1 MDRISILYQVQ
12 GVKKMVTIKSIP
24 GVAVFRDVRNSLK
37 KHPTKKY
44 STRSLGII
52 KHIVVHHSLTKSG
65 SAEAYA
71 RYHVETNGW
80 PGIGYHFHI
89 AKDGSVDW
97 TNSLETI
104 SYHVGN
110 SNKTSVGIVLTGD
123 FRVEKPT
130 VAQMNSLIALIRYLQ
145 KLLNIPT
152 TNVKGHSEMPGYS
165 WKQCPCIDMNDLRK
179 KVDGSFELPKK
190 TQANTP
196 TPDYYVVQ
204 RGDTLSNIA
213 KHVNATIDQL
223 LKWNPEIKDPNKIQI
238 GQRIRIKPVTSN
250 TKSVSSAKYTLPD
263 GILKL
268 GDKGEKV
275 KKLQEVLNAINFKC
289 GEADGIYGPKTRDAV
304 RRFQSMYA
312 ALKDDGIYGPQTKQ
326 FLYQELKKRGL
337 I

>member
-1 MDRISILYQVQ
+1 
-12 GVKKMVTIKSIP
+12 MVAIKDIP
-24 GVAVFRDVRNSLK
+24 GVQVFRDIRNSLK

-44 STRSLGII
+44 KTRSLGVIT
-52 KHIVVHHSLTKSG
+52 HIVVHHSLTKTG
-65 SAEAYA
+65 SAKAYA
-71 RYHVETNGW
+71 EYHVDTNGW

-110 SNKTSVGIVLTGD
+110 SNKTSIGIVLTGD

-130 VAQMNSLIALIRYLQ
+130 EAQMNSLIALIRYLK
-145 KLLNIPT
+145 KLLSIPT

-179 KVDGSFELPKK
+179 KVDSSFALPQKP
-190 TQANTP
+190 QNNTP

-204 RGDTLSNIA
+204 RGDTLWNIA
-213 KHVNATIDQL
+213 KHLNTTVQQILQ
-223 LKWNPEIKDPNKIQI
+223 WNPEIKDPNKLQI
-238 GQRIRIKPVTSN
+238 GQRIRLKPSASN
-250 TKSVSSAKYTLPD
+250 NASSGTNASTPAKTKYVLPD

-275 KKLQEVLNAINFKC
+275 KQLQKALNAINFKC
-289 GEADGIYGPKTRDAV
+289 GKADGIYGPKTQDAV

>member
-1 MDRISILYQVQ
+1 
-12 GVKKMVTIKSIP
+12 MVVIKDIP
-24 GVAVFRDVRNSLK
+24 GVQVFRDIRDSLK

-44 STRSLGII
+44 KTRSLGVIT
-52 KHIVVHHSLTKSG
+52 HIVVHHSLTKTG
-65 SAEAYA
+65 SAKAYA
-71 RYHVETNGW
+71 EYHVDTNGW

-130 VAQMNSLIALIRYLQ
+130 EAQIKSLIALIRYLQ
-145 KLLNIPT
+145 KLLNIPI

-165 WKQCPCIDMNDLRK
+165 WKECPCIDMNDLRK
-179 KVDGSFELPKK
+179 KVDNAFVLPNKPKAK
-190 TQANTP
+190 TAM
-196 TPDYYVVQ
+196 PDYYIVQ
-204 RGDTLSNIA
+204 TGDTLSNIA
-213 KHVNATIDQL
+213 KHVGVSVEQL
-223 LKWNPEIKDPNKIQI
+223 LKWNPEIKDPNKIQV
-238 GQRIRIKPVTSN
+238 GQRIRLKPLTSESSN

-275 KKLQEVLNAINFKC
+275 KQLQEVLNAIKFKC
-289 GEADGIYGPKTRDAV
+289 GEADGVYGPKTQDAV
-304 RRFQSMYA
+304 RRFQSMYKD
-312 ALKDDGIYGPQTKQ
+312 LKDDGIYGPQTKQ

>member
-1 MDRISILYQVQ
+1 
-12 GVKKMVTIKSIP
+12 MVAIKRIP
-24 GVAVFRDVRNSLK
+24 GVLGFRDLRKSLP
-37 KHPTKKY
+37 KHPTEKY
-44 STRSLGII
+44 DPRPLGVI

-71 RYHVETNGW
+71 KFHIDKNGW

-89 AKDGSVDW
+89 GKDGIVDW
-97 TNSLETI
+97 TNDLETI
-104 SYHVGN
+104 SYHVGK
-110 SNKTSVGIVLTGD
+110 SNRTSVGIVLTGD

-130 VAQMNSLIALIRYLQ
+130 EAQMISLIALIRYLQ

-179 KVDGSFELPKK
+179 KIDSSFVLPKK
-190 TQANTP
+190 TQTSAS
-196 TPDYYVVQ
+196 TPDYYVIQ

-223 LKWNPEIKDPNKIQI
+223 LKWNPEIKDPNKIQV
-238 GQRIRIKPVTSN
+238 GQRIRLKPSNSPSKSTTSTP
-250 TKSVSSAKYTLPD
+250 TKKTKYVLPD

-268 GDKGEKV
+268 GNKGTKV
-275 KKLQEVLNAINFKC
+275 KQLQEALNAINFNC
-289 GEADGIYGPKTRDAV
+289 GKADGIYGPQTQKAV
-304 RRFQSMYA
+304 KDFQSA
-312 ALKDDGIYGPQTKQ
+312 HKELKADGIYGPQTKQ
-326 FLYQELKKRGL
+326 VLYQELKKRGL

>member
-1 MDRISILYQVQ
+1 
-12 GVKKMVTIKSIP
+12 MVTIKEIP
-24 GVAVFRDVRNSLK
+24 GVAVFRDVRKSLK
-37 KHPTKKY
+37 KHPTEKY
-44 STRSLGII
+44 DTRSLRTI

-71 RYHVETNGW
+71 EFHVDTNGW

-130 VAQMNSLIALIRYLQ
+130 EAQIKSLITLIRYLQ
-145 KLLNIPT
+145 KLLNIPI

-165 WKQCPCIDMNDLRK
+165 WKECPCIDMNDLRK
-179 KVDGSFELPKK
+179 KVDNAFVLPSKPKAK
-190 TQANTP
+190 TAM
-196 TPDYYVVQ
+196 PDYYVVQ
-204 RGDTLSNIA
+204 PGDTLSNIA
-213 KHVNATIDQL
+213 KHVGVSVEQL
-223 LKWNPEIKDPNKIQI
+223 LKWNPEIKDPNKIQV
-238 GQRIRIKPVTSN
+238 GQRIRLKPSN
-250 TKSVSSAKYTLPD
+250 SSSKSTASIPTKKTKYVLPD

-268 GDKGEKV
+268 GNKGTKV
-275 KKLQEVLNAINFKC
+275 KQLQEALNAINFNC
-289 GEADGIYGPKTRDAV
+289 GKADGIYGPQTQKAV
-304 RRFQSMYA
+304 KDFQSA
-312 ALKDDGIYGPQTKQ
+312 HKGLKVDGIYGPQTKQ
-326 FLYQELKKRGL
+326 ALYEELKKRGL